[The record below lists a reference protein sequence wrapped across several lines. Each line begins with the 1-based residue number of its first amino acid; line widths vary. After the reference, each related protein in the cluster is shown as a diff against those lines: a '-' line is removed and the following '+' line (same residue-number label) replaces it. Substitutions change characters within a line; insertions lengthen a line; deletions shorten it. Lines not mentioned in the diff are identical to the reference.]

1 MYFRERFDNTCR
13 RQETDGDTSSIPS
26 ESDQIASYEAYS
38 YRRESR
44 DIIHNSYGNNGC

>member
-13 RQETDGDTSSIPS
+13 RSETEGDTSSSPR

-44 DIIHNSYGNNGC
+44 DINTNSYGNNGY